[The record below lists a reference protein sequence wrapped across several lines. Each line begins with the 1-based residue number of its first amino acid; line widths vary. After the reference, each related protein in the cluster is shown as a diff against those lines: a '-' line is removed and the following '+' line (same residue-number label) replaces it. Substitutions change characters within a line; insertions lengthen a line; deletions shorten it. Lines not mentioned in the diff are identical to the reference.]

1 MAGFKGG
8 ENKNFRRSG
17 GGIGNRDLSGRVRQD
32 RTNRGGVAPEG
43 SGKKQNKKTRQR
55 PGQTKRLQ
63 EKQRVNT
70 SSASGKE

>member
-43 SGKKQNKKTRQR
+43 SGKKQNKKTR
-55 PGQTKRLQ
+55 
-63 EKQRVNT
+63 
-70 SSASGKE
+70 